1 MQVKRFNY
9 KFLED
14 ISVRKGIKFGIVVA
28 IVIIAST
35 GIYYLVSPLF
45 ISTQVNEPLPTSAV
59 ESESYQRFISMNE
72 NEKMQA
78 AKQMSSQEVDE
89 IMSSA
94 ARVNN
99 NINEPM
105 NETLQSQQR
114 TLNTTI
120 ISNVVRTGS
129 FIGVGDGI
137 HNAEGTAK
145 VIPLEDGTNILRLEN
160 LRVTNGPGLYVYLSP
175 DKDASD
181 IVNVGKLKANNGNQ
195 NYDIPEG
202 TDLSKYNTVLIW
214 CRPFSVLF
222 GSAELNSAT

>member
-1 MQVKRFNY
+1 M
-9 KFLED
+9 
-14 ISVRKGIKFGIVVA
+14 RKGIKFGIVVA
-28 IVIIAST
+28 ILIIAST
-35 GIYYLVSPLF
+35 GIYYLASHLF
-45 ISTQVNEPLPTSAV
+45 ISTQVNELLPTSAV

-78 AKQMSSQEVDE
+78 AKQMSPQEIDE

-99 NINEPM
+99 NINEPI

-114 TLNTTI
+114 TLNTTTT
-120 ISNVVRTGS
+120 SNVVRTGS

-137 HNAEGTAK
+137 HNAEGMAK
-145 VIPLEDGTNILRLEN
+145 VIPLEYGTNILRLEN
-160 LRVTNGPGLYVYLSP
+160 LRVTNGPDLYVYLSP

-202 TDLSKYNTVLIW
+202 TDLSKYSTVLIW

>member
-1 MQVKRFNY
+1 M
-9 KFLED
+9 
-14 ISVRKGIKFGIVVA
+14 RKGIKFGIVVA
-28 IVIIAST
+28 ILIIAST
-35 GIYYLVSPLF
+35 GIYYLASPLF
-45 ISTQVNEPLPTSAV
+45 ISTRVNEPLPTSAV

-78 AKQMSSQEVDE
+78 AKQMSPQEIDE

-99 NINEPM
+99 NINEPI

-114 TLNTTI
+114 TLNTTTT
-120 ISNVVRTGS
+120 SNVVRTGS

-137 HNAEGTAK
+137 HNAEGMAK
-145 VIPLEDGTNILRLEN
+145 VIPLEYGTNILRLEN
-160 LRVTNGPGLYVYLSP
+160 LRVTNGPDLYVYLSP

-202 TDLSKYNTVLIW
+202 TDLSKYSTVLIW

>member
-1 MQVKRFNY
+1 
-9 KFLED
+9 LED

-28 IVIIAST
+28 ILIIAST
-35 GIYYLVSPLF
+35 GIYYLASPLF

-78 AKQMSSQEVDE
+78 AKQMSPQEIDE

-99 NINEPM
+99 NINEPI

-114 TLNTTI
+114 TLNTTTT
-120 ISNVVRTGS
+120 SNVVRTGS

-137 HNAEGTAK
+137 HNAEGMAK
-145 VIPLEDGTNILRLEN
+145 VIPLEYGTNILRLEN
-160 LRVTNGPGLYVYLSP
+160 LRVTNGPDLYVYLSP

-202 TDLSKYNTVLIW
+202 TDLSKYSTVLIW